1 MTAFRRVIVGGAG
14 AAPRPGSVEVGMAFR
29 VDSEVGR
36 LRAVLL
42 HRPDLSLKRLTPS
55 NAAGLLFDD
64 VLWVRRAEE
73 EHEEF
78 EDVLRSYGVRTHL
91 LSDLLRETVEIPEAR
106 RHILETVVDPH
117 WFGPLATDAVRNC
130 LDAMDA
136 AELASFLIGG
146 ITKREILERMPA
158 PASLAFHSIGPDG
171 FVLPPL
177 PNHLYTRDPS
187 CWIYDGV
194 SINAMRKKARMG
206 ETVNMEAVYRWHP
219 MFADGFDAPETG
231 GYHVWNRGTAMA
243 PATLEGGDVLVIGD
257 GAVLVGMSERTQPQ
271 AVEMLAQSLFAGGS
285 CSRIVALRM
294 PQRRAFMHLDTVMTM
309 VDHGVFTAYGG
320 LGTLPSYT
328 VEPGDTE
335 KELKITDHPPEDMY
349 RAIGAALGI
358 DEVKVLIPE
367 QDVFAAE
374 REQWDDGNNVLALSP
389 GVVVAYERN
398 ATSNNHL
405 AANGIEVITIR
416 GSELGRG
423 RGGPRCLSCPL
434 RRDA

>member
-1 MTAFRRVIVGGAG
+1 MPFH
-14 AAPRPGSVEVGMAFR
+14 

-36 LRAVLL
+36 LRGVLL
-42 HRPDLSLKRLTPS
+42 HRPELSLKRLTPS

-78 EDVLRSYGVRTHL
+78 QDVLRSHGVRTYL
-91 LSDLLRETVEIPEAR
+91 LLDLLRDTVGIPEAR
-106 RHILETVVDPH
+106 KHILDAVVDPR
-117 WFGPLATDAVRNC
+117 WFGPLATDAIRNC
-130 LDAMDA
+130 FDSMDV
-136 AELASFLIGG
+136 AELASFLVGG
-146 ITKREILERMPA
+146 ITKREMLERIPE
-158 PASLAFHSIGPDG
+158 PASIAFHSVGPDG

-194 SINAMRKKARMG
+194 SVNAMRKKARTR

-219 MFADGFDAPETG
+219 LFAGGYDAPDAG
-231 GYHVWNRGTAMA
+231 GYHVWNRGTEMA
-243 PATLEGGDVLVIGD
+243 PATLEGGDVLVIGN

-271 AVEMLAQSLFAGGS
+271 AVEMLAQSLFAAGS
-285 CSRIVALRM
+285 CTRIVALRM

-309 VDHGVFTAYGG
+309 VDHGVFTTYGG
-320 LGTLPSYT
+320 LGLLPSHT

-349 RAIGAALGI
+349 RAIAAALGL
-358 DEVKVLIPE
+358 DDVKVLTPA

-374 REQWDDGNNVLALSP
+374 REQWDDGNNVLAVSP

-405 AANGIEVITIR
+405 SANGIEVITIR

-423 RGGPRCLSCPL
+423 RGGPRCMTCPIE
-434 RRDA
+434 RDA